1 MDIEEFKAFSIA
13 NRKSLTPCYIL
24 LGLAYL
30 LLAGLAGYFMYRA
43 FDADTRDYVEQ
54 TVTQSA
60 NVTNTAR

>member
-1 MDIEEFKAFSIA
+1 MDIEEFKAFSAA

-30 LLAGLAGYFMYRA
+30 LLAGLAGYFMHRA
-43 FDADTRDYVEQ
+43 FEVDTRDYVEQ

-60 NVTNTAR
+60 NVTNTVG

>member
-43 FDADTRDYVEQ
+43 FDADSGNYVQ
-54 TVTQSA
+54 QSVSDSS
-60 NVTNTAR
+60 NVTNKVS